1 MSIFRKKREREEEY
15 SGMRAGDL
23 SLGRTGVALKDT
35 YMMRVPWGMRVEAGG
50 RRWMVN
56 GTAFLKI
63 SSPEMVKKLYS
74 VDTDK
79 LSGGK
84 EVMDYFVEDGV
95 AHGFLLPLCKK
106 IRESLRSSIEEY
118 ISREEISAEGLE
130 KCLNSDEVIG
140 QLSAAL
146 KGFKLD
152 GAPHILKVGTLERVP
167 DAD

>member
-1 MSIFRKKREREEEY
+1 
-15 SGMRAGDL
+15 MRAGDL

-56 GTAFLKI
+56 GTADLCI
-63 SSPEMVKKLYS
+63 ASPEDVIKNFLPEEDLLAVEPGERIRDYFI
-74 VDTDK
+74 
-79 LSGGK
+79 SGGK
-84 EVMDYFVEDGV
+84 EHGVMPCVRDKICGV
-95 AHGFLLPLCKK
+95 LRPL
-106 IRESLRSSIEEY
+106 IVQYVSGRAP
-118 ISREEISAEGLE
+118 SAAGLE
-130 KCLNSDEVIG
+130 ECLNGGEAVG

-167 DAD
+167 DAG